1 MVTQSIALKIAQDYL
16 REVRALGIGVQ
27 RAILFGS
34 FAHNQQ
40 HLWSDIDLA
49 LFADDFIGLAALD
62 KDRFR
67 SLHVLPQF
75 MSIETHT
82 FPSHR
87 LYEDDP
93 FVEEIKRTGVEVE

>member
-1 MVTQSIALKIAQDYL
+1 MLTQSTALKIAQDYL
-16 REVRALGIGVQ
+16 REVRALGVGVQ

-40 HLWSDIDLA
+40 HEWSDIDLA

-62 KDRFR
+62 KERFR
-67 SLHVLPQF
+67 SLHVMPKF

-82 FPSHR
+82 FPSQR
-87 LYEDDP
+87 LEEGDP
-93 FVEEIKRTGVEVE
+93 FVEEIKRTGVEVG